1 MSDLD
6 QLRSLGD
13 QVVPPSFE
21 LLRETARRRDRRH
34 SVAAALASAAAV
46 VVVVVGIALLADSDG
61 ERTAPPPA
69 DSPGPSVTTRPLTY
83 ADGVTIYYGEQTL
96 DAPGPVQELD
106 VTDAGVVARTA
117 DGGIWFTD
125 GQDLERVGTLGEPG
139 SAYAD
144 ADHPFGASWG
154 FVVSDNTG
162 ARAAWLEFP
171 QPGEPE
177 LVVYDTEN
185 AEESAREPLGVDP
198 GSYALLAGVTD
209 RYGYWYSNPESI
221 EDEPYPDQR
230 IDLGSGATE
239 EVSVEAYAADR
250 PGPNSP
256 RTMMVSHAEESEP
269 ADYRVIHDATMRQFD
284 VRAGRLVPMGM
295 QPMDARDGGTGRRF
309 EFEAPEGYP
318 NGGPGWLVQ
327 WLDDDT
333 VVVVQ
338 TRGGNDDLLE
348 CRHST
353 GACTLAEQLPEAAV
367 LPEAN

>member
-1 MSDLD
+1 M
-6 QLRSLGD
+6 
-13 QVVPPSFE
+13 
-21 LLRETARRRDRRH
+21 
-34 SVAAALASAAAV
+34 AAAV
-46 VVVVVGIALLADSDG
+46 AVAVVASTALLAGTEDRSVPEPVG
-61 ERTAPPPA
+61 PPNEV
-69 DSPGPSVTTRPLTY
+69 STTHPLTY
-83 ADGVTIYYGEQTL
+83 ALGATIHYGERTV
-96 DAPGPVQELD
+96 DTPGEVVELD

-125 GQDLERVGTLGEPG
+125 GQELEQVGTLGEPG
-139 SAYAD
+139 SAYAV
-144 ADHPFGASWG
+144 ADHPFGSSWG

-185 AEESAREPLGVDP
+185 AEETARQPLGVDP
-198 GSYALLAGVTD
+198 GSYALLEGVTD
-209 RYGYWYSNPESI
+209 RYGYWYSTPESI

-230 IDLGSGATE
+230 IDLGSGATQQ
-239 EVSVEAYAADR
+239 VSEEAYAADR
-250 PGPNSP
+250 PGPDSP
-256 RTMMVSHAEESEP
+256 RTMMVSHAEESE
-269 ADYRVIHDATMRQFD
+269 AANDWVIHDATMRQFD
-284 VRAGRLVPMGM
+284 VRAGRLVPMGL

-309 EFEAPEGYP
+309 EFDAPEGYP
-318 NGGPGWLVQ
+318 NAGPGWLVQ

-333 VVVVQ
+333 VVIVQ

-353 GACTLAEQLPEAAV
+353 GACALAERLPDGAV

>member
-1 MSDLD
+1 MSELD
-6 QLRSLGD
+6 RLRSLGD

-21 LLRETARRRDRRH
+21 LLRETARRGSRRDAVAGA
-34 SVAAALASAAAV
+34 VAAAVAVAAV
-46 VVVVVGIALLADSDG
+46 ASTALLTGTEDRS
-61 ERTAPPPA
+61 APEPVGPPHEV
-69 DSPGPSVTTRPLTY
+69 STTHPLTY
-83 ADGVTIYYGEQTL
+83 ALGSTIHYGDRTV
-96 DAPGPVQELD
+96 DTPGEVVELD

-125 GQDLERVGTLGEPG
+125 GQDLEQVGTLGEPG
-139 SAYAD
+139 STYAD
-144 ADHPFGASWG
+144 ADFPFGSSWG

-185 AEESAREPLGVDP
+185 AEETAREPLGVDP

-221 EDEPYPDQR
+221 EDEPFPDQR
-230 IDLGSGATE
+230 IDLGSGATV
-239 EVSVEAYAADR
+239 EVSEEAYAADR

-269 ADYRVIHDATMRQFD
+269 ANYRVIHDATMRQFD

-318 NGGPGWLVQ
+318 NAGPGWLVQ

-333 VVVVQ
+333 VVIVQ

-353 GACTLAEQLPEAAV
+353 GACTLAERLPEAAV

>member
-1 MSDLD
+1 MA
-6 QLRSLGD
+6 
-13 QVVPPSFE
+13 P
-21 LLRETARRRDRRH
+21 RR
-34 SVAAALASAAAV
+34 VAWRCAAAAV
-46 VVVVVGIALLADSDG
+46 AVAGVVSTALLAGTEERSAPEPAGPPPRLSTTHPLSYALGATIHYG
-61 ERTAPPPA
+61 ERT
-69 DSPGPSVTTRPLTY
+69 V
-83 ADGVTIYYGEQTL
+83 
-96 DAPGPVQELD
+96 DAPGEVVELD

-125 GQDLERVGTLGEPG
+125 GHDLEQVGTLGEPG
-139 SAYAD
+139 SAYAVP
-144 ADHPFGASWG
+144 DHPFGSSWG

-185 AEESAREPLGVDP
+185 AEETAREPLGVDP

-221 EDEPYPDQR
+221 EDEPFPDQR
-230 IDLGSGATE
+230 IDLGSGATQQ
-239 EVSVEAYAADR
+239 VSEEAYAADR

-269 ADYRVIHDATMRQFD
+269 ANYRVIHDATMRQFD

-318 NGGPGWLVQ
+318 NAGPGWLVQ

-333 VVVVQ
+333 VVIVQ

>member
-1 MSDLD
+1 MSELD
-6 QLRSLGD
+6 QLRGLGD

-21 LLRETARRRDRRH
+21 LLRETARRGSRRDAAAGA
-34 SVAAALASAAAV
+34 VAAAVAVAAV
-46 VVVVVGIALLADSDG
+46 ASTALLTG
-61 ERTAPPPA
+61 TEEKTAPEPVGPPYEV
-69 DSPGPSVTTRPLTY
+69 STTHPLTY
-83 ADGVTIYYGEQTL
+83 ALGATIHYGERTV
-96 DAPGPVQELD
+96 DTPGEVVELD

-117 DGGIWFTD
+117 NGGIWFTD
-125 GQDLERVGTLGEPG
+125 GQDLEQVGTLGEPG
-139 SAYAD
+139 STYAD
-144 ADHPFGASWG
+144 ADPPFGSSWG

-171 QPGEPE
+171 QSGEPE

-185 AEESAREPLGVDP
+185 AEETAREPLGVDP

-239 EVSVEAYAADR
+239 EVSEEAYAADR
-250 PGPNSP
+250 PGPHSP

-269 ADYRVIHDATMRQFD
+269 ANYRVIHDATMRQFD
-284 VRAGRLVPMGM
+284 VRTGRLVPMGM
-295 QPMDARDGGTGRRF
+295 QPMDARDGGTDRPF

-318 NGGPGWLVQ
+318 NAGPGWLVQ

-333 VVVVQ
+333 VVIVQ

-353 GACTLAEQLPEAAV
+353 GACTLAEQLPAAAV

>member
-1 MSDLD
+1 M
-6 QLRSLGD
+6 
-13 QVVPPSFE
+13 
-21 LLRETARRRDRRH
+21 
-34 SVAAALASAAAV
+34 
-46 VVVVVGIALLADSDG
+46 
-61 ERTAPPPA
+61 
-69 DSPGPSVTTRPLTY
+69 
-83 ADGVTIYYGEQTL
+83 
-96 DAPGPVQELD
+96 
-106 VTDAGVVARTA
+106 
-117 DGGIWFTD
+117 
-125 GQDLERVGTLGEPG
+125 
-139 SAYAD
+139 
-144 ADHPFGASWG
+144 
-154 FVVSDNTG
+154 VSDNTG

-198 GSYALLAGVTD
+198 GSFALLAGVTD

-309 EFEAPEGYP
+309 DFEAPERYP
-318 NGGPGWLVQ
+318 NAGPGWLVQ

-333 VVVVQ
+333 VVIVQ

-353 GACTLAEQLPEAAV
+353 GACTRAEQLPEAGGPTRVQLRTLTQTRDMPLLKEQTMPRTTLAATALSLV
-367 LPEAN
+367 AALAACTNSDPPQPTEPAATDQQTTARQARRRPPAPQRAR